1 MHTAKVE
8 VEGAVR
14 LLPLLW
20 ELHPEILDSVV
31 AELRFLLL
39 QPRPSFA
46 LAGAAV
52 ALPWHESPGLLGETA
67 REQHTL
73 LTVLAG
79 WMTSWQSDH
88 LPNLFL
94 HLVDC
99 LLNEAS
105 WRVLLRLATNL
116 VDNLLVS
123 LIAPLYRPQ
132 LKTVLLALVYGAQA
146 SQRVFC
152 RLAAF
157 LPLVLESLQLEG
169 GAALQLRDELL
180 EAAAFHR
187 TLFPGLVLGPELLA
201 LLPPLSDI
209 STSR

>member
-1 MHTAKVE
+1 ME

-20 ELHPEILDSVV
+20 ELHPEILNSVV
-31 AELRFLLL
+31 AELRCLLL

-52 ALPWHESPGLLGETA
+52 VLPWHESPGLLGETA
-67 REQHTL
+67 REQLTL

-79 WMTSWQSDH
+79 WLTSWQSEH

-105 WRVLLRLATNL
+105 WRVLLRLATSL

-132 LKTVLLALVYGAQA
+132 LRTVLLALVYGAQG
-146 SQRVFC
+146 SQRVFS
-152 RLAAF
+152 RLAAS

-169 GAALQLRDELL
+169 GAALLLRDELL

-187 TLFPGLVLGPELLA
+187 TLFPGLVLGSQLLA
-201 LLPPLSDI
+201 LLPPLDDVN
-209 STSR
+209 TSR

>member
-1 MHTAKVE
+1 M
-8 VEGAVR
+8 EGAVR

-20 ELHPEILDSVV
+20 ELHPEILNSVV
-31 AELRFLLL
+31 AELRCLLL
-39 QPRPSFA
+39 QSRPSFA

-52 ALPWHESPGLLGETA
+52 VLPWHESPGLLGETA
-67 REQHTL
+67 REQLTL

-79 WMTSWQSDH
+79 WLTSWQSEH

-99 LLNEAS
+99 LLHEAS
-105 WRVLLRLATNL
+105 CRVLLRLATSL

-132 LKTVLLALVYGAQA
+132 LKTVLLALVYGAQG
-146 SQRVFC
+146 SQRVFS
-152 RLAAF
+152 RLAAS

-187 TLFPGLVLGPELLA
+187 TLFPGLVLGSQLLA
-201 LLPPLSDI
+201 LLPPLDDV

>member
-1 MHTAKVE
+1 M
-8 VEGAVR
+8 EGAVR

-20 ELHPEILDSVV
+20 ELHPEILNSVV
-31 AELRFLLL
+31 AELRCLLL
-39 QPRPSFA
+39 QSRPSFA

-52 ALPWHESPGLLGETA
+52 VLPWHESPGLLGETA
-67 REQHTL
+67 REQLTL

-79 WMTSWQSDH
+79 WMTSWQSEH

-99 LLNEAS
+99 LLHEAS
-105 WRVLLRLATNL
+105 WRVLLRLATSL

-132 LKTVLLALVYGAQA
+132 LKTVLLALVYGAQG
-146 SQRVFC
+146 SQRVFS
-152 RLAAF
+152 RLAAS

-187 TLFPGLVLGPELLA
+187 TLFPGLVLGSPLLA
-201 LLPPLSDI
+201 LLPPLDDV